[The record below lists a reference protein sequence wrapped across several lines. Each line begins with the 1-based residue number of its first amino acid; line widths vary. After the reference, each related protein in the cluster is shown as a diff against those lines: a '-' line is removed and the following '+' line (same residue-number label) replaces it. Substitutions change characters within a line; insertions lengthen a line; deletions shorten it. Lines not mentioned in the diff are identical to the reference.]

1 MYSSTM
7 LEAPSKSGCWRQLD
21 YAEEHADSL
30 HALFYWSPL
39 GIAAHAVLQYCAER
53 RTDSEKAIRA
63 TAEEVGNLLIQQG
76 RSFRGHDEG
85 PLPADDVWQGVD
97 IAVSYILARGLPLE
111 AETLIAERDWE
122 HPDLPYRALIDLV
135 AVLDEGGEEYER
147 RIVEVADYKTSWQA
161 DENELSTLQRWGQA
175 VCVWRALNDPDK
187 PHGLD
192 AIDVIRQRV
201 VNLRTWQEYTRE
213 LDLHDEDD
221 VAELEKWEKRI
232 AQLCNIA
239 DGIKYTHGPAKI
251 LGTRPVN
258 PGVGCLSCMWRHKC
272 DDVWEAF
279 DSGSGADAETIAI
292 DLARVEAQRPLLISA
307 LKEVM
312 GDTSIVIPGGEV
324 GFREQPRRVLTP
336 GAEKGLLAE
345 WFASMDED
353 VPDELLPVLTSLL
366 SSFKLGKGNLDAFA
380 KAVYPERR
388 KGIAQER
395 AEYVESITDEI
406 RFKRFGVWKKDG

>member
-7 LEAPSKSGCWRQLD
+7 LEAPSNSGCWRQLD

-30 HALFYWSPL
+30 HALFYRSPL

-53 RTDSEKAIRA
+53 RTDSEKAIRV

-135 AVLDEGGEEYER
+135 AVMDEGGEEYER
-147 RIVEVADYKTSWQA
+147 RIAHVPDWKTSWQA
-161 DENELSTLQRWGQA
+161 DADELDTLQRWGQA
-175 VCVWRALNDPDK
+175 VCVWRNLNVI
-187 PHGLD
+187 GEV
-192 AIDVIRQRV
+192 DVIRQCV

-213 LDLHDEDD
+213 LDLHDQDH
-221 VAELEKWEKRI
+221 VADLEKWEKRI

-272 DDVWEAF
+272 DDVWQAF
-279 DSGSGADAETIAI
+279 DSGNGADADMIAV
-292 DLARVEAQRPLLISA
+292 DLARAEAQRSLLTEA
-307 LKEVM
+307 LKTMM
-312 GDTSIVIPGGEV
+312 GDTNIVIPGGEV

-406 RFKRFGVWKKDG
+406 KYKQFRVWKT